1 MKIEFW
7 NINQSST
14 GMPDDT
20 VRTEVT
26 FVTNDEIDRDTLLDH
41 IRIYDKS
48 TAVHIDL
55 GFYMSMKKFAA
66 EDEKLHEFYRGK
78 SPEQINEICDGIY
91 DRIHELVG
99 RHVRS
104 PQVNWEY
111 RKLSVGIEILR
122 AYGIWWTPSTD
133 NKKEEMKNE
142 NY

>member
-1 MKIEFW
+1 MKIENW
-7 NINQSST
+7 IINQSST

-26 FVTNDEIDRDTLLDH
+26 FVTNDEIDRGTLLDH
-41 IRIYDKS
+41 IRLYDRS
-48 TAVHIDL
+48 MAVPIDL
-55 GFYMSMKKFAA
+55 DFYLRMKKFAD
-66 EDEKLHEFYRGK
+66 EDEKLHDFYCGK
-78 SPEQINEICDGIY
+78 RPSQIKEICDGIY

-99 RHVRS
+99 RNIRS

-111 RKLSVGIEILR
+111 RKLLVGIEILR

-133 NKKEEMKNE
+133 NKEEDTNE